1 MYFEVPSDIKP
12 SYNATIIETAWC
24 WHKMDVKNPGSRVE
38 FRNRPMY
45 NLTLQSS
52 GKRQT
57 ILLIVLGQL
66 EILSDIN

>member
-1 MYFEVPSDIKP
+1 MYFEVPSDIKS

-24 WHKMDVKNPGSRVE
+24 WHKMDFKNPGSRVE
-38 FRNRPMY
+38 FRSRPM
-45 NLTLQSS
+45 NNFALQSS

-66 EILSDIN
+66 EILSDIT